1 MRRWLLGTA
10 LLLFCVSGRAENVT
24 ISVRN
29 AGIGEVI
36 DMISRQQRVNVL
48 VPAKLTGEISLNL
61 YDVPVEK
68 ALAAVA
74 NAGGFALEKRGDNY
88 FIVAHDEVGRYAGGN
103 VTELRWF
110 ELNYTDGEK
119 VKEMVESYLSRYGKV
134 SFIANRNLLVVE
146 DRPEFLRRV
155 ESLLAVID
163 KRPRQVMIEAKILE
177 VTLNDDENFG
187 IDWSD
192 LFSGQ
197 DGEGEYGTQGFS
209 AGPNA
214 AGFFFNMVTPNVS
227 VALNALR
234 DEGRLRT
241 LSTPKLVAL
250 ENREASVVIGDRR
263 GYQVTTTINQVT
275 TESIEFLESGVILR
289 VNVQIDEDERI
300 LMSVHPEV
308 SNGTVDAN
316 GIPSQTTTEV
326 TTNLLIPSGETV
338 FIGGLIKKSE
348 VDRRRSVPG
357 LNRIPV
363 VRRLFSGTENS
374 QITTETVVLITPVL
388 AEDTRQS
395 WNQAPIRRV
404 EDSPIPSPD
413 YRVWHPLTLRDDKP
427 SGTRLVENELPAVL
441 PLADKVLEKDVLPEP
456 VTADLADPAPVT
468 AEAEAIE
475 GVEETPDAVD
485 SSTATA
491 TATATADPVIDE
503 RDADVTEAVPEVVE
517 KKVDRE
523 ADQKFEQEAERE
535 SEQES
540 EQEAGQEDEHE
551 AEQVAEKIPGRDGV
565 EDVVRKRPA
574 QTEVKPELQS
584 KFVPEPKPAPQPAQT
599 GKTTPDSPVEVA
611 GVTTGVRWLN

>member
-1 MRRWLLGTA
+1 MRRWLVTVS
-10 LLLFCVSGRAENVT
+10 LLLLCMSGHAENVT
-24 ISVRN
+24 ISVRD
-29 AGIGEVI
+29 AAIGEVI
-36 DMISRQQRVNVL
+36 DMIARQQRVNVL
-48 VPAKLTGEISLNL
+48 VPAKLSGNISMNL

-74 NAGGFALEKRGDNY
+74 NAGGFALEKRGDSY
-88 FIVAHDEVGRYAGGN
+88 FIVAHDEVGSYAGGN
-103 VTELRWF
+103 LTELRWF
-110 ELNYTDGEK
+110 ELNYVDGEK
-119 VKEMVESYLSRYGKV
+119 VKEMVEGYLSRYGKV

-155 ESLLAVID
+155 ESLLKAID

-197 DGEGEYGTQGFS
+197 GGTGEYGTQGFT
-209 AGPNA
+209 AGPDA

-250 ENREASVVIGDRR
+250 ENQEASVVIGDRR

-308 SNGTVDAN
+308 STGTVDAN

-348 VDRRRSVPG
+348 VDRRQSVPG
-357 LNRIPV
+357 LNRVPV
-363 VRRLFSGTENS
+363 VRRLFTGTENT

-388 AEDTRQS
+388 ADDTRQS
-395 WNQAPIRRV
+395 WNQGEIKRV
-404 EDSPIPSPD
+404 ENSPIPSPT
-413 YRVWHPLTLRDDKP
+413 YKVWHPLTKRDDKP
-427 SGTRLVENELPAVL
+427 TDTDVREAAAEEAVVVDVATIVEPAEPSPSQEPADAEAVAPVPVETAVEALAETAAKPERGVAEPVAKAELEDTPE
-441 PLADKVLEKDVLPEP
+441 KVGQDVEKD
-456 VTADLADPAPVT
+456 
-468 AEAEAIE
+468 
-475 GVEETPDAVD
+475 
-485 SSTATA
+485 
-491 TATATADPVIDE
+491 
-503 RDADVTEAVPEVVE
+503 
-517 KKVDRE
+517 
-523 ADQKFEQEAERE
+523 
-535 SEQES
+535 
-540 EQEAGQEDEHE
+540 
-551 AEQVAEKIPGRDGV
+551 
-565 EDVVRKRPA
+565 
-574 QTEVKPELQS
+574 KPEEVEVEPELKS
-584 KFVPEPKPAPQPAQT
+584 ESVPGPKPATKPA
-599 GKTTPDSPVEVA
+599 PPAARPVEVA
-611 GVTTGVRWLN
+611 TATPGVRWLN

>member
-1 MRRWLLGTA
+1 MKPWCVGLIV
-10 LLLFCVSGRAENVT
+10 LLLSMPGQAENVT
-24 ISVRN
+24 ISVRD

-36 DMISRQQRVNVL
+36 DMIARQQRVNVL
-48 VPAKLTGEISLNL
+48 VPAKLSGNISLNL

-74 NAGGFALEKRGDNY
+74 NAGGFALEKRGENY
-88 FIVAHDEVGRYAGGN
+88 FIVAHDEVGRYANGN
-103 VTELRWF
+103 LTELRWF
-110 ELNYTDGEK
+110 ELNYVDGEK

-146 DRPEFLRRV
+146 DRPEFVRRV
-155 ESLLAVID
+155 ASLLKAVD

-197 DGEGEYGTQGFS
+197 GGTGEYGTQGFT
-209 AGPNA
+209 AGPDA

-234 DEGRLRT
+234 DEGRLHT

-250 ENREASVVIGDRR
+250 ENQEASVVIGDRR

-308 SNGTVDAN
+308 STGTVDAN

-348 VDRRRSVPG
+348 VDTRRSVPG

-363 VRRLFSGTENS
+363 VRRLFTGTENS

-388 AEDTRQS
+388 ADDTRQS
-395 WNQAPIRRV
+395 WNQGEIERV
-404 EDSPIPSPD
+404 DNSPIPSPD
-413 YRVWHPLTLRDDKP
+413 FKVWHPLTRRDDKP
-427 SGTRLVENELPAVL
+427 LDTAVAEKAEKAEVVEVATI
-441 PLADKVLEKDVLPEP
+441 AEP
-456 VTADLADPAPVT
+456 VESSRSPVVVASEAVSPAPIAPEVET
-468 AEAEAIE
+468 TPEAAKEVVEADVE
-475 GVEETPDAVD
+475 ALTEEVVEEVVEAAVEE
-485 SSTATA
+485 
-491 TATATADPVIDE
+491 VVE
-503 RDADVTEAVPEVVE
+503 EAPEEIVQDVPEV
-517 KKVDRE
+517 KPADTE
-523 ADQKFEQEAERE
+523 ADSEADSKLRPELK
-535 SEQES
+535 SETSPNPTPEN
-540 EQEAGQEDEHE
+540 
-551 AEQVAEKIPGRDGV
+551 K
-565 EDVVRKRPA
+565 PA
-574 QTEVKPELQS
+574 QPV
-584 KFVPEPKPAPQPAQT
+584 AR
-599 GKTTPDSPVEVA
+599 PVEVA
-611 GVTTGVRWLN
+611 SVTSGVRWLN

>member
-1 MRRWLLGTA
+1 MKR
-10 LLLFCVSGRAENVT
+10 LLLATVLMLCGVTGWAENVT
-24 ISVRN
+24 LSVRN
-29 AGIGEVI
+29 AEIGEVI

-61 YDVPVEK
+61 YDEPVEK

-74 NAGGFALEKRGDNY
+74 NAGGFALERRGENY
-88 FIVAHDEVGRYAGGN
+88 FIVAHDEVGQYASGN

-110 ELNYTDGEK
+110 ELNYVDGEK

-146 DRPEFLRRV
+146 DRPDFLRRV
-155 ESLLAVID
+155 ESLLKAID

-197 DGEGEYGTQGFS
+197 GGTGEYGTQGFT
-209 AGPNA
+209 AGPDA

-250 ENREASVVIGDRR
+250 ENQEASVVIGDRR

-308 SNGTVDAN
+308 STGTVDAN

-348 VDRRRSVPG
+348 VDRRQSVPG

-363 VRRLFSGTENS
+363 VRRLFSGMENT

-388 AEDTRQS
+388 ADDTLQS
-395 WNQAPIRRV
+395 WNQGEIKRV
-404 EDSPIPSPD
+404 EESPIPSPD
-413 YRVWHPLTLRDDKP
+413 YKVWHPLTRRSDKP
-427 SGTRLVENELPAVL
+427 LDTDVVEKGMQVDVATSAEAVEPANS
-441 PLADKVLEKDVLPEP
+441 PESENT
-456 VTADLADPAPVT
+456 VTAPPAPVDLEL
-468 AEAEAIE
+468 EAA
-475 GVEETPDAVD
+475 P
-485 SSTATA
+485 AT
-491 TATATADPVIDE
+491 VQ
-503 RDADVTEAVPEVVE
+503 EVVE
-517 KKVDRE
+517 EPPFPPKAIVREIEKDRPVD
-523 ADQKFEQEAERE
+523 A
-535 SEQES
+535 
-540 EQEAGQEDEHE
+540 
-551 AEQVAEKIPGRDGV
+551 
-565 EDVVRKRPA
+565 
-574 QTEVKPELQS
+574 EVKPELETEATPEAIPETQS
-584 KFVPEPKPAPQPAQT
+584 DQPTAN
-599 GKTTPDSPVEVA
+599 PVDVA
-611 GVTTGVRWLN
+611 TVATQVRWLN

>member
-1 MRRWLLGTA
+1 MTRWLLTA
-10 LLLFCVSGRAENVT
+10 SLLLLCLSGHAENVT
-24 ISVRN
+24 ISVRD
-29 AGIGEVI
+29 ASIGEVI
-36 DMISRQQRVNVL
+36 DMIARQQRVNVL
-48 VPAKLTGEISLNL
+48 VPAKLSGNISLNL

-88 FIVAHDEVGRYAGGN
+88 FIVAHDEVGSYANGN
-103 VTELRWF
+103 LTELRWF
-110 ELNYTDGEK
+110 ELNYVDGEK

-155 ESLLAVID
+155 ESLLKAID

-197 DGEGEYGTQGFS
+197 GGTGEYGTQGFT
-209 AGPNA
+209 AGPDA

-250 ENREASVVIGDRR
+250 ENQEASVVIGDRR

-308 SNGTVDAN
+308 STGTVDAN

-348 VDRRRSVPG
+348 VDRRQSVPG
-357 LNRIPV
+357 LNRVPV
-363 VRRLFSGTENS
+363 VRRLFTGTENT

-388 AEDTRQS
+388 ADDTRQS
-395 WNQAPIRRV
+395 WNQGEIKRV
-404 EDSPIPSPD
+404 ESSPIPSPD
-413 YRVWHPLTLRDDKP
+413 YKVWHPLTRRGDKP
-427 SGTRLVENELPAVL
+427 LNTEESEEAVVINV
-441 PLADKVLEKDVLPEP
+441 AAIEEP
-456 VTADLADPAPVT
+456 VESSPSTDSIT
-468 AEAEAIE
+468 AEAVPPTPVDPIP
-475 GVEETPDAVD
+475 ETPGE
-485 SSTATA
+485 
-491 TATATADPVIDE
+491 PE
-503 RDADVTEAVPEVVE
+503 KEAVESVVE
-517 KKVDRE
+517 TRLEDVSEKTVSD
-523 ADQKFEQEAERE
+523 AER
-535 SEQES
+535 
-540 EQEAGQEDEHE
+540 G
-551 AEQVAEKIPGRDGV
+551 K
-565 EDVVRKRPA
+565 PA
-574 QTEVKPELQS
+574 DAEVKL
-584 KFVPEPKPAPQPAQT
+584 EPKSEPVPAPTPATKPDQPAAR
-599 GKTTPDSPVEVA
+599 PVEVA
-611 GVTTGVRWLN
+611 TATPGVRWLN

>member
-1 MRRWLLGTA
+1 MTRWLVTA
-10 LLLFCVSGRAENVT
+10 SLLLLCLSAHAENVT
-24 ISVRN
+24 ISVRD
-29 AGIGEVI
+29 AAIGEVI
-36 DMISRQQRVNVL
+36 DMIARQQRVNVL
-48 VPAKLTGEISLNL
+48 VPAKLSGNISLNL

-88 FIVAHDEVGRYAGGN
+88 FIVAHDEVGSYANGN
-103 VTELRWF
+103 LTELRWF
-110 ELNYTDGEK
+110 ELNYVDGEK
-119 VKEMVESYLSRYGKV
+119 VKEMVEGYLSRYGKV
-134 SFIANRNLLVVE
+134 SFIANRNLLVVQ
-146 DRPEFLRRV
+146 DRPEFIRRV
-155 ESLLAVID
+155 ESLLKAVD

-197 DGEGEYGTQGFS
+197 GGTGEYGTQGFT
-209 AGPNA
+209 AGPDA

-250 ENREASVVIGDRR
+250 ENQEASVVIGDRR

-308 SNGTVDAN
+308 STGTVDAN

-348 VDRRRSVPG
+348 VDRRQSVPG
-357 LNRIPV
+357 LNRVPV
-363 VRRLFSGTENS
+363 VRRLFTGTKNT

-388 AEDTRQS
+388 ADDTRQS
-395 WNQAPIRRV
+395 WNQGEIKRV
-404 EDSPIPSPD
+404 ESSPIPSPD
-413 YRVWHPLTLRDDKP
+413 YKVWHPLTRRDDKP
-427 SGTRLVENELPAVL
+427 LNTEESAEAVEINVAAIE
-441 PLADKVLEKDVLPEP
+441 EP
-456 VTADLADPAPVT
+456 VESSPSTDSVT
-468 AEAEAIE
+468 AEAVPPTPVDAIL
-475 GVEETPDAVD
+475 ETPGE
-485 SSTATA
+485 
-491 TATATADPVIDE
+491 PE
-503 RDADVTEAVPEVVE
+503 KEAVESVVE
-517 KKVDRE
+517 TRLEDV
-523 ADQKFEQEAERE
+523 
-535 SEQES
+535 SEKTVS
-540 EQEAGQEDEHE
+540 D
-551 AEQVAEKIPGRDGV
+551 AEKG
-565 EDVVRKRPA
+565 KPA
-574 QTEVKPELQS
+574 DTEVKL
-584 KFVPEPKPAPQPAQT
+584 EPRSEPVPAPTPATKPDQPAAR
-599 GKTTPDSPVEVA
+599 PVEVA
-611 GVTTGVRWLN
+611 TATPGVRWLN